1 MREAGALEVST
12 VRTSFRITLTDYI
25 ADPDDADCLRR
36 ATIVPADRI
45 TFEDDHIVL
54 WIAEAVRTRFPVN
67 MVEAVEVATVPG
79 SSRREDPEQ
88 LRARFP
94 NFGRPWSAEDEAK
107 LMTLYREGRR
117 DFDELANEFGR
128 QPTAIRSRLA
138 KLGLEQL

>member
-1 MREAGALEVST
+1 M
-12 VRTSFRITLTDYI
+12 RTSFRITFTDYVTN
-25 ADPDDADCLRR
+25 PDDEDCLRR
-36 ATIVPADRI
+36 AAVIPADRI
-45 TFEDDHIVL
+45 TFDGGHLLL
-54 WIAEAVRTRFPVN
+54 WIAAAVRARFPVN
-67 MVEAVEVATVPG
+67 MVEAIEVATVPG

-107 LMTLYREGRR
+107 LITLHREGQR
-117 DFDELANEFGR
+117 DFDELATEFGR